1 MCECS
6 QQRYKVQDPDTK
18 KIYAHDVGLVEAK
31 KVERKAKAGKVAKKR
46 KVSKLQ
52 LENLR
57 KGREA
62 RMKRK

>member
-1 MCECS
+1 MCEC

-31 KVERKAKAGKVAKKR
+31 KVERKAKAGKAKR
-46 KVSKLQ
+46 KLSKLQ

-62 RMKRK
+62 RKRK